1 MVATDKYSPQTP
13 CKRLECAPTQAVCAR
28 RPAAPFCGIPYMTD
42 SLYLERLKQLSTRLV
57 SLQKPIRI
65 LDAIKWPQGIEQSF
79 RAQQGREL
87 PALEADF
94 YQRQQL
100 AFDPNNVSRLF
111 KELKSDVRRQ
121 LGRDDAL
128 GKILQA
134 TIDQYQIVI
143 ELLGARGTHQFGH
156 FSRMLYG
163 SASDNIR
170 GDRKTLRQ
178 MGERLCHIFSLPAVE
193 HLNRPYT
200 NHIDAESAV
209 TMLDARMRDYFGADE
224 VRVQISDDIV
234 SDASAGGDRIK
245 INRRSHFSELDIQV
259 LEVHEGWVHIGTT
272 LNGREQPWATWLSV
286 GSPRITAIQEGMAVL
301 LETLTFSS
309 FPQRAR
315 RISDRVVAVDLAEQG
330 ADFCEVYRYFL
341 DRGVSE
347 HDSYRVTQRVFR
359 GGTLAGGSVFTKDI
373 SYVKGFVENVNFI
386 RSAIQSGV
394 PEIIPMLFVG
404 KVTLDDLPP
413 LYERYLDGVIAGP
426 KYLPPMFKNLNG
438 LYVWFGFSSS
448 MSEMNI
454 ARVQQHFNKLFQ
466 QLPTATSLQHPSL
479 KFSADAELD

>member
-1 MVATDKYSPQTP
+1 
-13 CKRLECAPTQAVCAR
+13 
-28 RPAAPFCGIPYMTD
+28 MTD

-65 LDAIKWPQGIEQSF
+65 LDAIKWPQGIEQRF

-94 YQRQQL
+94 YQRQKL
-100 AFDPNNVSRLF
+100 AFDPDNVSQLL

-143 ELLGARGTHQFGH
+143 ELLRSRGTQQFGH
-156 FSRMLYG
+156 FSRQLYG
-163 SASDNIR
+163 SAQDNIR

-200 NHIDAESAV
+200 NHIGAEEAV
-209 TMLDARMRDYFGADE
+209 TMLRARMSDYFGPGE

-234 SDASAGGDRIK
+234 SDASAGGDCIK
-245 INRRSHFSELDIQV
+245 INRRSNFSELDIQV

-330 ADFCEVYRYFL
+330 ADFCEVYQYFL
-341 DRGVSE
+341 NRGVSE

-359 GGTLAGGSVFTKDI
+359 GGTLTGGSVFTKDL

-404 KVTLDDLPP
+404 KVTLDDLPL

-448 MSEMNI
+448 MSVMNI
-454 ARVQQHFNKLFQ
+454 ARVQQHFNKLFH
-466 QLPTATSLQHPSL
+466 QLPQVAPIHDSS
-479 KFSADAELD
+479 DAELD

>member
-1 MVATDKYSPQTP
+1 M
-13 CKRLECAPTQAVCAR
+13 TQA
-28 RPAAPFCGIPYMTD
+28 
-42 SLYLERLKQLSTRLV
+42 LYLERLKQLSSRLV

-65 LDAIKWPQGIEQSF
+65 LDAIKWPAELEERF
-79 RAQQGREL
+79 RAQGGREL
-87 PALEADF
+87 PELGADF
-94 YQRQQL
+94 YQRQKLGFEPDTVYQL
-100 AFDPNNVSRLF
+100 LA
-111 KELKSDVRRQ
+111 ELKGDVRRQ
-121 LGRDDAL
+121 LGRGDAL
-128 GKILQA
+128 GKILQS

-143 ELLGARGTHQFGH
+143 ELLRHRGRPEFGH

-163 SASDNIR
+163 SASDNLR

-178 MGERLCHIFSLPAVE
+178 MGEQLCHIFSLPAVE

-200 NHIDAESAV
+200 NHIPAENAV
-209 TMLDARMRDYFGADE
+209 QILHERMANYFGPGE

-234 SDASAGGDRIK
+234 SDASAGGDCIK
-245 INRRSHFSELDIQV
+245 INRRARFSELDLQV

-272 LNGREQPWATWLSV
+272 LNGRLQPWATWLSV

-315 RISDRVVAVDLAEQG
+315 RISDRVVAVDLAERG
-330 ADFCEVYRYFL
+330 ANFCEVYHHFL
-341 DRGVSE
+341 NSGVSE

-359 GGTLAGGSVFTKDI
+359 GGTLEGGSVFTKDI

-404 KVTLDDLPP
+404 KVTLDDLPL
-413 LYERYLDGVIAGP
+413 LYERHLEGVIAAP
-426 KYLPPMFKNLNG
+426 KYLPSMFKNLNG
-438 LYVWFGFSSS
+438 LYVWFGFSSGIS
-448 MSEMNI
+448 SMNI
-454 ARVQQHFNKLFQ
+454 ARVQQHFSKMFEQFPRAAHLYPNQ
-466 QLPTATSLQHPSL
+466 NN
-479 KFSADAELD
+479 DAEIN

>member
-1 MVATDKYSPQTP
+1 
-13 CKRLECAPTQAVCAR
+13 
-28 RPAAPFCGIPYMTD
+28 MTD
-42 SLYLERLKQLSTRLV
+42 PAYLERLKQLSTRLV

-65 LDAIKWPQGIEQSF
+65 LDPIKWPAGIEQRF
-79 RAQQGREL
+79 REQKGREL
-87 PALEADF
+87 PALDKDF
-94 YQRQQL
+94 YQRQKL
-100 AFDPNNVSRLF
+100 AFEPDSVQQLF
-111 KELKSDVRRQ
+111 QELKQDVRRQ

-143 ELLGARGTHQFGH
+143 ELLRHRGTDKFGY
-156 FSRMLYG
+156 FSKQLYG
-163 SASDNIR
+163 SASDNLR
-170 GDRKTLRQ
+170 GDRKSLRQ
-178 MGERLCHIFSLPAVE
+178 MGEKLCHIFSLPAVE

-200 NHIDAESAV
+200 NHIGAEEAV
-209 TMLDARMRDYFGADE
+209 KILHARMIEYFGAGE
-224 VRVQISDDIV
+224 VRVQISDEIV
-234 SDASAGGDRIK
+234 SDASAGGDCIK
-245 INRRSHFSELDIQV
+245 VNRRSFFSELDLQV

-330 ADFCEVYRYFL
+330 ADFCDVYKYFIE
-341 DRGVSE
+341 RGVTE

-359 GGTLAGGSVFTKDI
+359 GGTLTGGSVFTKDI

-386 RSAIQSGV
+386 RSAINSGV

-404 KVTLDDLPP
+404 KVTLDDVPL
-413 LYERYLDGVIAGP
+413 LYERYLEGVITGP

-438 LYVWFGFSSS
+438 LYVWFGFSSG
-448 MSEMNI
+448 MSSIMNI
-454 ARVQQHFNKLFQ
+454 ARVQQHFSKLFEK
-466 QLPTATSLQHPSL
+466 LPIPEHLYGTT
-479 KFSADAELD
+479 DAEID

>member
-1 MVATDKYSPQTP
+1 
-13 CKRLECAPTQAVCAR
+13 
-28 RPAAPFCGIPYMTD
+28 MTD
-42 SLYLERLKQLSTRLV
+42 SLYLERLRQLSTRLV

-65 LDAIKWPQGIEQSF
+65 LDAIKWPPGIEQRF
-79 RAQQGREL
+79 RAREGREL
-87 PALEADF
+87 PALENDF
-94 YQRQQL
+94 YQRQTL
-100 AFDPNNVSRLF
+100 AFDAGNISQLL
-111 KELKSDVRRQ
+111 KELKNDVRRQ

-143 ELLGARGTHQFGH
+143 ELLLARGTQQFGH
-156 FSRMLYG
+156 FSKQLYG

-178 MGERLCHIFSLPAVE
+178 LGERLCHIFSLPAVE

-200 NHIDAESAV
+200 NHINAEEAV
-209 TMLDARMRDYFGADE
+209 RMLDGRMRDYFGADE

-341 DRGVSE
+341 ERGVSE

-359 GGTLAGGSVFTKDI
+359 GGTLTGGSVFTKDI

-404 KVTLDDLPP
+404 KVTLDDLPL

-448 MSEMNI
+448 LSEMNI
-454 ARVQQHFNKLFQ
+454 ARVQQHFNKLFR
-466 QLPTATSLQHPSL
+466 QLPAATPIQPPT
-479 KFSADAELD
+479 DAELD

>member
-1 MVATDKYSPQTP
+1 
-13 CKRLECAPTQAVCAR
+13 
-28 RPAAPFCGIPYMTD
+28 MTNT
-42 SLYLERLKQLSTRLV
+42 LYLERLKQLSTRLV

-65 LDAIKWPQGIEQSF
+65 LDAIKWPQEIEQGF

-94 YQRQQL
+94 YQRQPL
-100 AFDPNNVSRLF
+100 AFDPRNVNQLL

-121 LGRDDAL
+121 LGHSDAL

-143 ELLGARGTHQFGH
+143 ELLGARGTPQFGH

-200 NHIDAESAV
+200 NHINAEEAV

-245 INRRSHFSELDIQV
+245 INRRAHFSELDIQV

-359 GGTLAGGSVFTKDI
+359 GGTLTGGSVFTKDI

-413 LYERYLDGVIAGP
+413 LYERYLDGVITGP

-466 QLPTATSLQHPSL
+466 QLPAATPLQHSSLQH
-479 KFSADAELD
+479 SADAELD

>member
-1 MVATDKYSPQTP
+1 
-13 CKRLECAPTQAVCAR
+13 
-28 RPAAPFCGIPYMTD
+28 MTD
-42 SLYLERLKQLSTRLV
+42 PLYLERLKQLSTRLI

-65 LDAIKWPQGIEQSF
+65 LDAIKWPASIEQQF
-79 RAQQGREL
+79 RAQQGKEL
-87 PALEADF
+87 PALGNDF
-94 YQRQQL
+94 YQRQKL
-100 AFDPNNVSRLF
+100 AFEPDTVSQLL
-111 KELKSDVRRQ
+111 KELKADVRRQ

-143 ELLGARGTHQFGH
+143 ELLRARGTNRFGQ
-156 FSRMLYG
+156 FSRQLYG
-163 SASDNIR
+163 SASDNLR

-178 MGERLCHIFSLPAVE
+178 MGERLCQIFSLPAVE

-200 NHIDAESAV
+200 NHINAEDAV
-209 TMLDARMRDYFGADE
+209 TMLRARMTDYFGEGE

-234 SDASAGGDRIK
+234 SDASAGGDCIK
-245 INRRSHFSELDIQV
+245 INRRAVFSELDIQV

-330 ADFCEVYRYFL
+330 ADFCEVYRHFL
-341 DRGVSE
+341 DRGISE

-359 GGTLAGGSVFTKDI
+359 GGTLTGGSVFTKDI

-386 RSAIQSGV
+386 RSAIQSGI

-404 KVTLDDLPP
+404 KVTLDDLPL
-413 LYERYLDGVIAGP
+413 LYERYQEGVIAGP
-426 KYLPPMFKNLNG
+426 KYLPSMFKNLNG
-438 LYVWFGFSSS
+438 LYVWFGFSSGIS
-448 MSEMNI
+448 AMNI
-454 ARVQQHFNKLFQ
+454 ARVQQHFSKLFEK
-466 QLPTATSLQHPSL
+466 LPSVTPTQIVT
-479 KFSADAELD
+479 DAELD

>member
-1 MVATDKYSPQTP
+1 
-13 CKRLECAPTQAVCAR
+13 
-28 RPAAPFCGIPYMTD
+28 MTNT
-42 SLYLERLKQLSTRLV
+42 LYLERLKQLSTRLV
-57 SLQKPIRI
+57 LLQKPIRI
-65 LDAIKWPQGIEQSF
+65 LDAIKWPQGIEQGF

-87 PALEADF
+87 PALEANF
-94 YQRQQL
+94 YQRQSL
-100 AFDPNNVSRLF
+100 AFDPQIVNQLL

-121 LGRDDAL
+121 LGHSDAL

-143 ELLGARGTHQFGH
+143 ELLNARGTPQFGH
-156 FSRMLYG
+156 FSKQLYG

-200 NHIDAESAV
+200 NHIDAETAV
-209 TMLDARMRDYFGADE
+209 TMLDARMRDYFGADG

-245 INRRSHFSELDIQV
+245 INRRSHFSALDIQV

-359 GGTLAGGSVFTKDI
+359 GGTLTGGSVFTKDI

-413 LYERYLDGVIAGP
+413 LYERYLDGVITGP

-466 QLPTATSLQHPSL
+466 QLPAATPLQNASLQQSP
-479 KFSADAELD
+479 DAELD

>member
-1 MVATDKYSPQTP
+1 
-13 CKRLECAPTQAVCAR
+13 
-28 RPAAPFCGIPYMTD
+28 MTNT
-42 SLYLERLKQLSTRLV
+42 LYLERLKQLSTRLV

-65 LDAIKWPQGIEQSF
+65 LDAIKWPQEIEQGF

-94 YQRQQL
+94 YQRQPL
-100 AFDPNNVSRLF
+100 AFDPRTVNQLL

-121 LGRDDAL
+121 LGHSDAL

-143 ELLGARGTHQFGH
+143 ELLGARGTQQFGH

-200 NHIDAESAV
+200 NHINAEEAV

-245 INRRSHFSELDIQV
+245 INRRAHFSELDIQV

-330 ADFCEVYRYFL
+330 ADFCEVYRHFL

-359 GGTLAGGSVFTKDI
+359 GGTLTGGSVFTKDI

-466 QLPTATSLQHPSL
+466 QLPAATPLQHPSL
-479 KFSADAELD
+479 QHSADAELD